1 MFQVLQDLHWSFLF
15 LRSGQVRFEVMFL
28 IDQFIHS
35 VMSQQLACMKSGTNE
50 KSWKYNSILSASVSL
65 LVRAKA

>member
-1 MFQVLQDLHWSFLF
+1 MFQVLQDLHRSFLF

-50 KSWKYNSILSASVSL
+50 KS
-65 LVRAKA
+65 

>member
-1 MFQVLQDLHWSFLF
+1 MFQVLQDLHRSFLF
-15 LRSGQVRFEVMFL
+15 LRSGQVRFEVVFL
-28 IDQFIHS
+28 IDQLI
-35 VMSQQLACMKSGTNE
+35 MSFMVQRLACMKSGTNE